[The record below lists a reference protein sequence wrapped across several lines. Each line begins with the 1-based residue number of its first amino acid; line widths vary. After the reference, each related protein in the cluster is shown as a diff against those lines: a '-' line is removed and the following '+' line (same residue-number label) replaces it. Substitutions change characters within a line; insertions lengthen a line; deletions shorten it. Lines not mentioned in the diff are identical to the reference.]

1 MPDPAQNRLA
11 LFFSAVLL
19 SAFGYEFVFFVMTV
33 HVYELSGSASS
44 VAMFTTLTFA
54 PRLSSSLLGG
64 IADRFGR
71 SRCLALAAT
80 ALVPLL
86 ILLSRTSEMTEIY
99 AIWFAAS
106 VFLTLIVNARSA
118 LQAEIVGHQ
127 HYAASNALS
136 LVLLNGAKLAAP
148 LLAGYASMHVDS
160 TRLLHFASLVYL
172 LTAIAA
178 TWIRAPGH
186 AAHGDR
192 GFIRNAVSGLRFMRE
207 HPVFGRL
214 AAIAFFWRLF
224 LGLQLSLLVVYVK
237 DALHGS
243 NAQYGVFAALIG
255 VGSLA
260 GSCLGPIVARKVK
273 AVPLIRYGLSAHY
286 AAFVLLGLCTHF
298 AAALAI
304 VFVAYLVFYA
314 TLVGLHAM
322 RDRITHAQIRSSA
335 YGTVTAILTPAAI
348 ASMLVGGQLA
358 KRFGAPLVLAL
369 AGLLALASLHLI
381 LAPLKTS
388 LQDA

>member
-1 MPDPAQNRLA
+1 MPDPAPNRLA

-19 SAFGYEFVFFVMTV
+19 SAFGYEFVFFLMTV

-44 VAMFTTLTFA
+44 VAMFTTLTFV
-54 PRLSSSLLGG
+54 PRLISSLLGG
-64 IADRFGR
+64 LTDRFGR
-71 SRCLALAAT
+71 SRCLALAAA
-80 ALVPLL
+80 ALVPLM
-86 ILLSRTSEMTEIY
+86 ILMSRTSDITGIY
-99 AIWFAAS
+99 AIWLAAS

-118 LQAEIVGHQ
+118 LQAEIVGRE

-136 LVLLNGAKLAAP
+136 LALLNGAKLAAP
-148 LLAGYASMHVDS
+148 LLAGYASMHVDIA
-160 TRLLHFASLVYL
+160 RLLHFTAAVYL
-172 LTAIAA
+172 LTALAA
-178 TWIRAPGH
+178 SWIRAPGPAVH
-186 AAHGDR
+186 SDR

-214 AAIAFFWRLF
+214 VAIAFFWRLF
-224 LGLQLSLLVVYVK
+224 LGLQVSLLVIYVK
-237 DALHGS
+237 DAVHGS

-260 GSCLGPIVARKVK
+260 GSCLGPLVARKVG
-273 AVPLIRYGLSAHY
+273 AVSLIRYGLSAHY
-286 AAFVLLGLCTHF
+286 AGFVLLAMCTHF
-298 AAALAI
+298 SAALAI
-304 VFVAYLVFYA
+304 AFVAYLVFYA
-314 TLVGLHAM
+314 TLVGLHAL
-322 RDRITHAQIRSSA
+322 RDRITHAQFRGSA

-348 ASMLVGGQLA
+348 ASMLAGGQLA
-358 KRFGAPLVLAL
+358 NRFGAPLVLAL